1 MLQCIIS
8 ALRAEAEPLV
18 DYYKLE
24 QDLSYDYPVY
34 KGDDIRII
42 CTGVGRNNI
51 RRVFIN
57 FYSKLSKEPN
67 VSLIADLSQSDIVL
81 S

>member
-18 DYYKLE
+18 DYYNLE

-34 KGDDIRII
+34 KGENIRII
-42 CTGVGRNNI
+42 CTGVGRKNV
-51 RRVFIN
+51 RRCLIN
-57 FYSKLSKEPN
+57 LYSKLSNEPN
-67 VSLIADLSQSDIVL
+67 
-81 S
+81 

>member
-1 MLQCIIS
+1 MIQCIIS

-42 CTGVGRNNI
+42 CTGVGR
-51 RRVFIN
+51 
-57 FYSKLSKEPN
+57 
-67 VSLIADLSQSDIVL
+67 
-81 S
+81 

>member
-1 MLQCIIS
+1 MIQCIIS

-42 CTGVGRNNI
+42 CTGVGRKNI
-51 RRVFIN
+51 RRVLIN
-57 FYSKLSKEPN
+57 FYSKYIK
-67 VSLIADLSQSDIVL
+67 I
-81 S
+81 